1 MYVIVQK
8 RNVHAR
14 RQNVN
19 VRWYVRISK
28 RFCVYACLPQIWQS
42 HVIRR
47 MIGLYQSKETFCIFR
62 NGN

>member
-42 HVIRR
+42 HVIKEDDRIISKQR
-47 MIGLYQSKETFCIFR
+47 NILYI
-62 NGN
+62 